1 MPNTAYRAPNISTTL
16 TMDFCIKILILEHDV
31 YDLELMQY
39 EIKKSGLQYV
49 SQIVQTKESYHHAL
63 CTFKPD
69 IILSDFS
76 LPSFDGLSAF
86 YTRQETAPDT
96 PFIIVSGT
104 IGEEK
109 AVELI
114 KMGVTDYILK
124 EKMYQITPKV
134 LRALKEAEER
144 RIRELAE
151 KKLQYKE
158 EQLQRIIDQSL
169 DVICTADAEGR
180 FIQVGAAS
188 ASVWGYAPEELVGR
202 KGIELVYEADV
213 VSTRAAGSEIR
224 KGTAM
229 TNFENRFVR
238 KDGALVSMSW
248 SIRWDA
254 SDSLMYCIARDAT
267 EAKKAAKELADQNQ
281 YMLNI
286 FESMTTG
293 FCAIDRNWIA
303 RYWNKEAEEILGMER
318 SQVVNKNFWEVFAEA
333 LPLKFYTEYHR
344 AMEEGLASSFEEYL
358 PSADIWFDVKVDPSK
373 DGISIFFRDI
383 SDRKEAEAR
392 QLKMTE
398 ELYRQN
404 KDLQQFTYIVSHN
417 LRAPVANALGL
428 TSLLLKTEKGTPV
441 YDQSLAH
448 LKTSVSHLD
457 TVLRDMNMI
466 LSIRDRQEVFDKEQ
480 VRLADVLREAF
491 LHLEEPLL
499 RCGGQFT
506 IDVPEGLSV
515 RASRAYLY
523 SIFHN
528 LLSNAIKYRSEARA
542 LQVHVK
548 CGEGPE
554 GGKLISFADNGS
566 GFDLKKAGPNVFK
579 LYKRFHTNKEGRG
592 IGLHLVKTH
601 VESLGGHIEV
611 HSQVNVGTTFFIQL
625 N

>member
-1 MPNTAYRAPNISTTL
+1 MNGS
-16 TMDFCIKILILEHDV
+16 IKILILEHDV

-49 SQIVQTKESYHHAL
+49 SEIVQTKEAYHQAL

-76 LPSFDGLSAF
+76 LPTFDGLSAF
-86 YTRQETAPDT
+86 YVRQEAAPDT
-96 PFIIVSGT
+96 PFILVSGT

-124 EKMYQITPKV
+124 EKMYQLAPKV

-144 RIRELAE
+144 KVRELTE
-151 KKLQYKE
+151 KKLKRKE
-158 EQLQRIIDQSL
+158 EQLQRIINQSL
-169 DVICTADAEGR
+169 DVICTVDAEGR
-180 FIQVGAAS
+180 FVQVGAAS
-188 ASVWGYAPEELVGR
+188 ENVWGYAPEELLGR
-202 KGIELVYEADV
+202 KGIDLVYPADV
-213 VSTRAAGSEIR
+213 ASTQAVGNVIR
-224 KGTAM
+224 QGIVQ

-248 SIRWDA
+248 SMRWDA
-254 SDSLMYCIARDAT
+254 RDKLMYCIARDAT
-267 EAKKAAKELADQNQ
+267 EAKKAARELADQNQ
-281 YMLNI
+281 YMVNI

-293 FCAIDRNWIA
+293 FCAIDRNWIV
-303 RYWNKEAEEILGMER
+303 RYWNKKAEQILSMDR
-318 SQVVNKNFWEVFAEA
+318 SQVVNRNFWEVFTEA

-344 AMEEGLASSFEEYL
+344 AMDEGLASSFEEYL
-358 PSADIWFDVKVDPSK
+358 PSADIWFGVKVDPSK
-373 DGISIFFRDI
+373 DGISIFFQDI

-392 QLKMTE
+392 QQQMTE

-441 YDQSLAH
+441 HDQSLAH

-499 RCGGQFT
+499 RCGGRFSLD
-506 IDVPEGLSV
+506 IGEGLGV

-528 LLSNAIKYRSEARA
+528 LLSNAIKYRSEARR
-542 LQVHVK
+542 LQVQVS
-548 CGEGPE
+548 CQQRPE
-554 GGKLISFADNGS
+554 GSLLITFADNGS
-566 GFDLKKAGPNVFK
+566 GFDLEKAGSNVFK
-579 LYKRFHTNKEGRG
+579 LYKRFHTNKDGRG

-611 HSQVNVGTTFFIQL
+611 HSQVNVGTTFFIQF